1 MLRTWFH
8 NLLLAL
14 VAALILAV
22 FMPAAPV
29 SAAGT
34 TSVKIVRLAS
44 DNLTILNQIT
54 LTYQQMRD
62 SVTMIPLGDG
72 ITHYYHQGK
81 VSKNDTDPDIQEKL
95 RWNEEEN
102 DNVLD
107 KDMGA
112 VKGTNL
118 RDLCNLVGGMA
129 PGETLTANATDHW
142 RYTFAY
148 KNVYNYSSR
157 EGPIGLTWYKNGMY
171 PDSGYTE
178 GMRLVWFADTS
189 INPWGIHAFGN
200 WDWHET
206 AARQYY
212 YYYLEGGQK
221 YPTTTGLSGQ
231 VIEQITIHSHQP
243 SWDLNSDHT
252 CNQDDVI
259 ALGQHWDQ
267 TQETDPQGWIPDVNQ
282 DGVINI
288 GDVVAVGYHWNQTW

>member
-1 MLRTWFH
+1 MLRRWFR
-8 NLLLAL
+8 NVLLSL
-14 VAALILAV
+14 VAASVLAV
-22 FMPAAPV
+22 FLPDAPV

-34 TSVKIVRLAS
+34 TSVIIRRLAS
-44 DNLTILNQIT
+44 DDQTILNQTT

-62 SVTMIPLGDG
+62 TFEPLGDG
-72 ITHYYHQGK
+72 TTHYYHQGI
-81 VSKNDTDPDIQEKL
+81 VSKNDTDPDRQALL
-95 RWNEEEN
+95 RWNPEEDQN
-102 DNVLD
+102 IQD

-118 RDLCNLVGGMA
+118 IDLCERVGGMK
-129 PGETLTANATDHW
+129 PGDTLEVKARDNW
-142 RYTFAY
+142 SKTFAY
-148 KNVYNYSSR
+148 KNVYNYSPR
-157 EGPIGLTWYKNGMY
+157 EGPIGLTWYKDGMY
-171 PDSGYTE
+171 PDSGYSD

-206 AARQYY
+206 AASEYW
-212 YYYLEGGQK
+212 YYYLDGDQK
-221 YPTTTGLSGQ
+221 FPTTTGLSGQ
-231 VIEQITIHSHQP
+231 VVSKLIIHSHQP
-243 SWDLNSDHT
+243 AWDLNSDHT

-288 GDVVAVGYHWNQTW
+288 GDVVAIGYHWNQTW